1 MGLVYT
7 WYVLCEV
14 MQVRANRNLS
24 SNLIGQDA
32 SSMAA
37 LGQPLA
43 TCGTMAHEKQNGPKY
58 AGYNIW
64 AFALCWFQ
72 NN

>member
-1 MGLVYT
+1 
-7 WYVLCEV
+7 
-14 MQVRANRNLS
+14 MQVLANKKIS
-24 SNLIGQDA
+24 SDVIGQKA
-32 SSMAA
+32 SSIAA

-43 TCGTMAHEKQNGPKY
+43 MYSTMAHEKQNGPKY